1 MQEQNGPAPGQDDS
15 RAEPDEVAEVLAG
28 LRALMAKATIPV
40 VRACL
45 EDVHD
50 DIAHLAGQDDPATGE
65 ADEE

>member
-28 LRALMAKATIPV
+28 LRALMARATIPV

-45 EDVHD
+45 EDAHD
-50 DIAHLAGQDDPATGE
+50 DIAHLAGQDDSASGQ

>member
-1 MQEQNGPAPGQDDS
+1 MHDQDRPAPGHDDS
-15 RAEPDEVAEVLAG
+15 WSEADEVGEVLAG

-45 EDVHD
+45 EDAHD
-50 DIAHLAGQDDPATGE
+50 DIAHLAGQDDSASGQ